1 MKNNKYGWQGRTL
14 IENTFFLYVVT
25 FSNQLINIITI
36 PYQTR
41 VLGSAI
47 YGKLGVA
54 LSVMAYVQIALDFGF
69 ILSATAQVANAKD
82 NNVIS
87 KIMTLVTIIKLSLSV
102 VVFGIMIVILF
113 VIPEFRMEIRL
124 YILYYIAYLF
134 NGLLPDYVYRGLECM
149 RWISLRTLAIRA
161 FFMVFMLLFVKTP
174 KDYMLIPLF
183 LALGN
188 MVAVFVSYFDLQKKE
203 IKFVKVSK
211 KEIKTEIHETFPFF
225 VSRFSASF
233 YQALNGIILGIY
245 FSGTSIVGCY
255 FAADK
260 LISFSKSCASPIADS
275 IYPYMIKN
283 RNYKLVKKILRV
295 SMPCIL
301 LGAAFLFIFAEEFS
315 VLVFGKEYRETAEIL
330 RIMLPIMIV
339 ILPTYLL
346 AFPVMVPLGI
356 KKYANMSNVFGAI
369 VQICLLSVLFFSK
382 HIEIATL
389 AATSS
394 IAELS
399 VFVFRILAVLIVS
412 RKEKREF
419 V

>member
-1 MKNNKYGWQGRTL
+1 M
-14 IENTFFLYVVT
+14 
-25 FSNQLINIITI
+25 
-36 PYQTR
+36 
-41 VLGSAI
+41 
-47 YGKLGVA
+47 
-54 LSVMAYVQIALDFGF
+54 
-69 ILSATAQVANAKD
+69 
-82 NNVIS
+82 
-87 KIMTLVTIIKLSLSV
+87 
-102 VVFGIMIVILF
+102 
-113 VIPEFRMEIRL
+113 
-124 YILYYIAYLF
+124 
-134 NGLLPDYVYRGLECM
+134 
-149 RWISLRTLAIRA
+149 
-161 FFMVFMLLFVKTP
+161 
-174 KDYMLIPLF
+174 
-183 LALGN
+183 
-188 MVAVFVSYFDLQKKE
+188 
-203 IKFVKVSK
+203 
-211 KEIKTEIHETFPFF
+211 
-225 VSRFSASF
+225 
-233 YQALNGIILGIY
+233 NGIILGIY

-369 VQICLLSVLFFSK
+369 VQICLLSVLFFLK